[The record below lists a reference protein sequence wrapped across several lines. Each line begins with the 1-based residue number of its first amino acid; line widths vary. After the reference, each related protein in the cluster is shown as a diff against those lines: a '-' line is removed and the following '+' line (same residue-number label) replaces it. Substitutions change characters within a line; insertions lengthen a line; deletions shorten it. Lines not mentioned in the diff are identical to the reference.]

1 MVKIPFPRLEIRGLT
16 LLAIGAGA
24 GAAIGGALVP
34 VRMLIPAL
42 LFPLLLRKRIG
53 WYGAGLVVCLL
64 SGWLQH
70 THERAILNRIPVRAG
85 VVTGEFRCL
94 DRRTTAVGKLAAPD
108 ILRGEVDLGK
118 GPFPAAMVQPRAMPR
133 ILYGEKVRFTGRLF
147 PAVPAGLVWDGE
159 TVVGRE
165 RPLYG
170 ERPLLIADTAVKLP
184 EALTL
189 QQRAFRLRD
198 LLLRRL
204 LENVDDPTVCAMAGK
219 MFFSASTGAP
229 RQLSRAFAA
238 SGTIHIFSVSGL
250 HVTVLAGL
258 LLILL
263 RPVPLVWRC
272 RLVALAVPVYV
283 ACTGASPPAI
293 RAGVMVC
300 VWCVL
305 RSMLF
310 YAPGWNAMMLT
321 WCAFAVW
328 SPEMVGSLG
337 TQYSFGITAALI
349 LAMEKLQQISR
360 RDRELLS
367 LMPSRAKLTDRARRA
382 VALRNHLRVLF
393 GLAVTAFAAGSGLSL
408 LRQHLFIPGS
418 IIANLLLPWFTP
430 VLFGGM
436 IFKLTLGTGI
446 PGLDLPGAWVLTAG
460 FRMLAAAVTAAADWF
475 GPVAAAEPP
484 VWYTALFYLMLFAAL
499 GLRRNRNLTWFCAG
513 TAALMLIILPLRKEI
528 SPGTLLVISRGAD
541 TPALLACLPPGGA
554 TAEIVDVPD
563 SATGALA
570 GKILRREGT
579 LRARVGFS
587 AGTRNHNG
595 GLQALARQLPCAVMI
610 TEYSRKPSRAFQ
622 RNLDGENIRCRTVPG
637 RLPITAPDGNRVTWR
652 TADGIR
658 IRSENTDRG
667 RRITI
672 RFRDGRTVS
681 STLPW
686 SSLPIRW
693 RVPYQHD
700 PAPRGVD
707 QEDHGD
713 PAADGGQQPHGPRQR
728 APFQQDIS
736 GPTGHAAPLGR
747 QIVPREIFHA
757 SGPLQHGVAP
767 LLPAGEAV
775 Q

>member
-1 MVKIPFPRLEIRGLT
+1 MVKTPFPRLEIRGLT

-24 GAAIGGALVP
+24 GAAIGSALVP
-34 VRMLIPAL
+34 VWMLVPAL
-42 LFPLLLRKRIG
+42 LFPLLLRKRVR
-53 WYGAGLVVCLL
+53 WYGAGLAVCLL

-70 THERAILNRIPVRAG
+70 AHERAVLNRIPARAG
-85 VVTGEFRCL
+85 VAAGQFRCL
-94 DRRTTAVGKLAAPD
+94 DRRTTTVGQLAAPE

-118 GPFPAAMVQPRAMPR
+118 GPFPAALVQPRTMPR
-133 ILYGEKVRFTGRLF
+133 ILYGEKFRFTGKLF
-147 PAVPAGLVWDGE
+147 PAVPAGMIWDGN
-159 TVVGRE
+159 TVVGKE
-165 RPLYG
+165 HPLYG

-184 EALTL
+184 EPRSL
-189 QQRAFRLRD
+189 QQRAFQLRD
-198 LLLRRL
+198 RLLRRL
-204 LENVDDPTVCAMAGK
+204 LRGVDDPTVCAMAGK

-229 RQLSRAFAA
+229 RELSRAFAA

-258 LLILL
+258 LLGLL

-283 ACTGASPPAI
+283 LCTGASPPAI

-310 YAPGWNAMMLT
+310 FAPGWNAMMLT

-349 LAMEKLQQISR
+349 LAMEKLHRISR
-360 RDRELLS
+360 RDWDLLS
-367 LMPSRAKLTDRARRA
+367 LMPSRAKLTDRTRRA
-382 VALRNHLRVLF
+382 IVRRNRLRTLF
-393 GLAVTAFAAGSGLSL
+393 GLAVTAFAAGSALSL

-418 IIANLLLPWFTP
+418 ILANLLLPWFTP

-446 PGLDLPGAWVLTAG
+446 PGLDLPGAWILTAG
-460 FRMLAAAVTAAADWF
+460 FRMLAAAVTAAADLF

-499 GLRRNRNLTWFCAG
+499 GLRRNRKLTWFCAG
-513 TAALMLIILPLRKEI
+513 TAALMLALLPLQKQI
-528 SPGTLLVISRGAD
+528 SPGTILVISRGAD
-541 TPALLACLPPGGA
+541 TPALLACLPPGSA
-554 TAEIVDVPD
+554 TAEIVNAPD
-563 SATGALA
+563 SAAGALA

-579 LRARVGFS
+579 LRAQVGFS
-587 AGTRNHNG
+587 AGNRTHNA
-595 GLQALARQLPCAVMI
+595 GLPALARQLPCTAVI
-610 TEYSRKPSRAFQ
+610 SEYSRKPSRAFQ
-622 RNLDGENIRCRTVPG
+622 RNLDGENIRRQTVPG
-637 RLPITAPDGNRVTWR
+637 RFRITTPDGNGVTWR

-658 IRSENTDRG
+658 IRSENTDCG
-667 RRITI
+667 RRITV
-672 RFRDGRTVS
+672 RFRNGRTVA

-693 RVPYQHD
+693 SIPYQND
-700 PAPRGVD
+700 PAPRGID
-707 QEDHGD
+707 EEDRGD
-713 PAADGGQQPHGPRQR
+713 PAAESGQQPHGPRQR
-728 APFQQDIS
+728 TPFQQKRS
-736 GPTGHAAPLGR
+736 GPTGYVAPLGGE
-747 QIVPREIFHA
+747 VVSREVVHA
-757 SGPLQHGVAP
+757 SGPLQHGIAP
-767 LLPAGEAV
+767 FLPAGEAV